1 MIRENPNISLKQY
14 RKKTL
19 KIFRVFLFPYIVYL
33 TNAVSFC
40 YASGGMKSWV
50 PALGLIGVGFF
61 IAGSIIGGILG
72 GRWLDEKLDTEP
84 VFLILGLVLGI
95 VVAFLGVYNMIKPII
110 DYMRKGGKYN

>member
-1 MIRENPNISLKQY
+1 M
-14 RKKTL
+14 
-19 KIFRVFLFPYIVYL
+19 

-61 IAGSIIGGILG
+61 IAGCIIGGILG
-72 GRWLDEKLDTEP
+72 GQWLDEKLKTEP

-95 VVAFLGVYNMIKPII
+95 VVAFLGVYNMVKPIMDNI
-110 DYMRKGGKYN
+110 RKGGKYN